1 MSGVV
6 SGGWSF
12 VIAAYGL
19 TALFLAVYTISV
31 VARYRAE
38 VRRDRDSEVN

>member
-6 SGGWSF
+6 AGGWSF

-31 VARYRAE
+31 VVRYRAE